1 MLKDIATDL
10 GISTTSGQSIYAEPY
25 KLLIHEE
32 GAMFKAHTDTEK
44 IPGMFGTLII
54 SLPSAHQGG
63 DIVLKYQS
71 QTTIYK
77 TSEHKQSWACWYSDV
92 SHEVLPI
99 HSGYHIVLTFNLAI
113 RSAGQTTTIPRPMA
127 P

>member
-10 GISTTSGQSIYAEPY
+10 GISTTSGQSIYAESY

-32 GAMFKAHTDTEK
+32 GAMFKAHTRHGEN
-44 IPGMFGTLII
+44 PR
-54 SLPSAHQGG
+54 H
-63 DIVLKYQS
+63 
-71 QTTIYK
+71 TTIYK
-77 TSEHKQSWACWYSDV
+77 TSEHKQSWAFWYSDV
-92 SHEVLPI
+92 SHEVLPV
-99 HSGYHIVLTFNLAI
+99 HSGHHIVLTFNLAI